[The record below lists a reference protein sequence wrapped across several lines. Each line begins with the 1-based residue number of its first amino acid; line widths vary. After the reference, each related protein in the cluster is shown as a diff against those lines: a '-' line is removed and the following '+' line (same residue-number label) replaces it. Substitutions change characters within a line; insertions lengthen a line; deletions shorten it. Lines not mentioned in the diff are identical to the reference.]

1 MTDTTAHFFEELAQ
15 RGREPL
21 LAKAKGTI
29 RFEIAEGKQK
39 RTWLVDI
46 DRGNVS
52 VSRRNAS
59 ADSTVRVDRVLFDKL
74 VTGQA
79 NAMAEV
85 LRGRVAVEGDL
96 DCVIL
101 FQRLFAGPQS
111 ADAPG

>member
-1 MTDTTAHFFEELAQ
+1 MADPTAKFFEELAQ

-29 RFEIAEGKQK
+29 RFEIAQGKQK
-39 RTWLVDI
+39 RTWIVDI
-46 DRGNVS
+46 DRGDVS
-52 VSRRNAS
+52 VARRNAS
-59 ADSTVRVDRVLFDKL
+59 ADSTVRVDGALFDKL

-85 LRGRVAVEGDL
+85 LRGRLAVEGDL

-101 FQRLFAGPQS
+101 FQRLFARPQS
-111 ADAPG
+111 VNAQG